1 MNKEVESFVDAFIF
15 PVAHKFEC
23 DVEYA
28 ARNKKAFPEEEVAGF
43 LRLSLMRSIE
53 DLTATLIS
61 SGASKESVSEIVKGF
76 ANGGRD
82 FIESKGLPA
91 VKLDSFGMVFAVKK
105 VNGK

>member
-1 MNKEVESFVDAFIF
+1 MNKEVESFVDKFIF

-28 ARNKKAFPEEEVAGF
+28 ARNKKAFPKEEVAGF

-53 DLTATLIS
+53 DLSATLIS
-61 SGASKESVSEIVKGF
+61 SGASKESISEIVKGF

-82 FIESKGLPA
+82 FIESKGLPP
-91 VKLDSFGMVFAVKK
+91 VKLDSFGMVFGVKK
-105 VNGK
+105 VRGK

>member
-1 MNKEVESFVDAFIF
+1 MNKEIEDFVDTFIF
-15 PVAHKFEC
+15 PVANKFEC

-53 DLTATLIS
+53 DLSATLIS
-61 SGASKESVSEIVKGF
+61 SGASKESISEIVKDF

-82 FIESKGLPA
+82 FIESKELPP

-105 VNGK
+105 VRGK

>member
-1 MNKEVESFVDAFIF
+1 MNKEIEAFVDKFIF

-28 ARNKKAFPEEEVAGF
+28 ARNKKAFPKEEVAGF

-53 DLTATLIS
+53 DLSATLIS
-61 SGASKESVSEIVKGF
+61 SGATKESISEIVKDF
-76 ANGGRD
+76 VNGGRD
-82 FIESKGLPA
+82 FIESKGLPP

-105 VNGK
+105 ARGK